1 MVGINVVII
10 DIVLIYTLALKEGEV
25 VELRVNFF
33 FVGQVFTHISWRYV
47 KILLLNFY
55 DFVFDRD
62 FALHRTL

>member
-10 DIVLIYTLALKEGEV
+10 DIVLIYTLALKEV
-25 VELRVNFF
+25 VELRVNCF